1 MIYLLLTVLGVILLI
16 PAVVGLIVGLKT
28 NAWSDVGIWYVK
40 SVSTFLVGIPVTL
53 AGFPI
58 VAIALPFRIEHP
70 ETEVQ
75 FSDPRYA
82 SQGAHRLVTLPA
94 WAKPWDNIFDGAW
107 GDRRGWW
114 NNYCLEN
121 YKKDCTAFRSMW
133 QWLACRNPA
142 NYFSRVMTGVD
153 VSLCTITV
161 LGGVGEVV
169 EEPGVSNWQFL
180 VATRIDGKKYHRFFC
195 SLPWWFDQGHAVM
208 FDIGWKIKL
217 AHNGISMDAPIK
229 NRIKGSVFTPSF
241 WKAL

>member
-1 MIYLLLTVLGVILLI
+1 MIYILLTLLGVILLI
-16 PAVVGLIVGLKT
+16 PAVVGLIVGVKT
-28 NAWSDVGIWYVK
+28 GAWRNVAVWFGQ
-40 SVSTFLVGIPVTL
+40 SVSTFLIGIPVTL
-53 AGFPI
+53 AGFPM
-58 VAIALPFRIEHP
+58 VALALPFRVEHP

-82 SQGAHRLVTLPA
+82 SQGAHRLVTLPGRA
-94 WAKPWDNIFDGAW
+94 RPWDNIFDGAW

-114 NNYCLEN
+114 NNYCLGH

-161 LGGVGEVV
+161 LGGVGEVI
-169 EEPGVSNWQFL
+169 EEPGVSNWQFV

-195 SLPWWFDQGHAVM
+195 SIPWFFKPTHGIM
-208 FDIGWKIKL
+208 IDIGWKFDMSDV
-217 AHNGISMDAPIK
+217 GIQTSDSIK
-229 NRIKGSVFTPSF
+229 NRIKGAVFTPSF
-241 WKAL
+241 WKEL